1 MVRSTVFFVA
11 VALVLGFLVTRANAI
26 AGETTSAG
34 VCMKEGHKIVRERPI
49 PLIDIVTVTQAGVG
63 VFLMR
68 TGPSRGSP
76 IVSQRS
82 SLGIGGWEWLGVG
95 SWQLGID
102 VCQKPFG
109 EIQKLARQ
117 VPPGVMLCSSL

>member
-68 TGPSRGSP
+68 TVLVEDQQKTREASFPSAA
-76 IVSQRS
+76 
-82 SLGIGGWEWLGVG
+82 GWALVVG
-95 SWQLGID
+95 SWELTF
-102 VCQKPFG
+102 VRNLSAKSRNSR
-109 EIQKLARQ
+109 ARCLQ
-117 VPPGVMLCSSL
+117 A

>member
-68 TGPSRGSP
+68 TGPNRGSAKNP
-76 IVSQRS
+76 GSIISICSR
-82 SLGIGGWEWLGVG
+82 LGVG

-102 VCQKPFG
+102 VRQKPFG